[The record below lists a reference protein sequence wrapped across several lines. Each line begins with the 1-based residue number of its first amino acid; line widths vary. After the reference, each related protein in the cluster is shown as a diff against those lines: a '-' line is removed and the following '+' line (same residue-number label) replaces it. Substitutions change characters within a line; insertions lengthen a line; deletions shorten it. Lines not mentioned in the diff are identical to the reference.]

1 MRLESEWRLRLN
13 MQPYNVEIFDR
24 DFNMVQHYNV
34 GNIEYKYDYLSTVE
48 NSVFIAY
55 NEQVKKGDYISIK
68 NDQDSYFGYIS
79 SIAVNEVVQG
89 FSEIRFKPFIS
100 IFDAPIVFDTDL
112 QGSSTSLEDML
123 ASYIRAYWISSSDA
137 YENIRGLSVSTI
149 STTMGWGFHITSDQQ
164 GLHSAIINFMSSLI
178 RRSLTKYQV
187 GLYVTPDFMNKT
199 ISIEIGNKAMSSFY
213 IEADLP
219 NVVEKSI
226 IVNETTED
234 INKLVI
240 YDQAD
245 LTTNVTYYKHP
256 DGSYDTSDSDRISPV
271 IYGITSVATSEDTAF
286 SDAAQDAAD
295 KQFDVDSYSNLI
307 EITVQNDDELIIPK
321 RMTIGQIVNVVSNGT
336 SYGSILTGVER
347 GVKTKLIFGTIR
359 LDLTK
364 ILKEGL
370 KNA

>member
-1 MRLESEWRLRLN
+1 

-24 DFNMVQHYNV
+24 EFNLRQHYNV
-34 GNIEYKYDYLSTVE
+34 GAMEYKYDYLSTVE
-48 NSVFIAY
+48 NTVLIEY
-55 NEQVKKGDYISIK
+55 NESVQKGDYISIR
-68 NDQDSYFGYIS
+68 NDEDSYFGYIS

-100 IFDAPIVFDTDL
+100 LFDASIMFDTDL
-112 QGSSTSLEDML
+112 QGSSTSLEQMIAD
-123 ASYIRAYWISSSDA
+123 YITAYWISSSDP
-137 YENIRGLSVSTI
+137 YENIMGLQVETI
-149 STTMGWGFHITSDQQ
+149 STTMGWGFHITSDQK
-164 GLHSAIINFMSSLI
+164 GLHSSIINFMTSII

-199 ISIEIGNKAMSSFY
+199 ITIEIGNKALSSFY
-213 IEADLP
+213 VEADLP
-219 NVVEKSI
+219 NVIEKSI

-245 LTTNVTYYKHP
+245 LETFTVYYKHP
-256 DGSYDTSDSDRISPV
+256 DGSYDTSDTDRISPV
-271 IYGITSVATSEDTAF
+271 VYGITSVAATEDDPF
-286 SDAAQDAAD
+286 EDAAQDAAD
-295 KQFDVDSYSNLI
+295 KQFDVDTYSNLI
-307 EITVQNDDELIIPK
+307 EITVQNEDELILPQTL
-321 RMTIGQIVNVVSNGT
+321 TIGQIVNVVSNGT

-347 GVKTKLIFGTIR
+347 GDKTKLIFGTIR